1 MKKASAVLICLVFI
15 AGTAVA
21 SPFGEGGG
29 TSPGEEESNLATILM
44 ITVVV
49 GFTALLVS
57 DIIADDG
64 LESQDALAGIT
75 ASDTSSVSEETGVNW
90 EQLAPADSLPVLA
103 IAVFQ
108 GPSGREAARY
118 MASLLSSRENIDY
131 TIHGS
136 PSALGHQSPSET
148 ASTGFA
154 FVPSDYFI
162 TADQEGLFLFHR
174 GSGQPEWSFPMQE
187 AGLDSAFV
195 RRAAASLMEHFE
207 LP

>member
-1 MKKASAVLICLVFI
+1 MEKVSAVLICLVFM

-21 SPFGEGGG
+21 TPFGEGGG

-49 GFTALLVS
+49 GFTALLVG

-90 EQLAPADSLPVLA
+90 ERLAPADSLPVLA

-131 TIHGS
+131 IIHGS
-136 PSALGHQSPSET
+136 PAALGNQSPWET
-148 ASTGFA
+148 AATGFA
-154 FVPSDYFI
+154 FVPGDYFV
-162 TADQEGLFLFHR
+162 TSGPEGLFLFHR
-174 GSGQPEWSFPMQE
+174 GSDQPEWFFPMQGAE
-187 AGLDSAFV
+187 LDSAFV
-195 RRAAASLMEHFE
+195 RSAASSLMEYFE